1 MPIPEAEKRRIMANN
16 SMFEATTIIAVTRN
30 GKTAVAGDGQVTM
43 SNTMIMKNGARKVRR
58 LYNGKVV
65 AGFAGAVADAFTLF
79 DKFEV
84 KLNEYRGN
92 LMRASVELVNLSDKY
107 LEEAR
112 LTIVLSDDTALEFL
126 VQDLPAGMTVWAFE
140 TGNQSIADDAKCETI
155 DCTAQFLDAQ
165 PLMSGI
171 STEANG
177 ASLTVTN
184 QTGADIAV
192 LTLRVHCLF
201 ENVFFGGKSVEYTID
216 NLANGASAEITAAEC
231 YMGTAQAAS
240 IR

>member
-16 SMFEATTIIAVTRN
+16 SMFEATTIIAVTRD

-92 LMRASVELVNLSDKY
+92 LMRASVELVKEWRTDRVLQKLEAMMIVADEEKMLLISGTGEIIEPDDGVLAIGSGGPYALAAAKALMEHSDLSAAEICK
-107 LEEAR
+107 EA
-112 LTIVLSDDTALEFL
+112 
-126 VQDLPAGMTVWAFE
+126 MK
-140 TGNQSIADDAKCETI
+140 IA
-155 DCTAQFLDAQ
+155 
-165 PLMSGI
+165 SGI
-171 STEANG
+171 C
-177 ASLTVTN
+177 VYTN
-184 QTGADIAV
+184 DHII
-192 LTLRVHCLF
+192 
-201 ENVFFGGKSVEYTID
+201 VEKIGD
-216 NLANGASAEITAAEC
+216 PS
-231 YMGTAQAAS
+231 
-240 IR
+240 